1 MADTGFDHV
10 TFAPSVAY
18 LLGAGFVLAAA
29 IRMRPRSAGR
39 TLALTAA
46 SVLAGR
52 GASLLV
58 PAVAAS
64 VASRPSGFDAVDEAG
79 DESFPAS
86 DAPSWTPVM
95 GARLGA

>member
-1 MADTGFDHV
+1 MADDRSDRSLFTH
-10 TFAPSVAY
+10 SVAY
-18 LLGAGFVLAAA
+18 LLGAAFVLAAG
-29 IRMRPRSAGR
+29 IRMRPRSAAR

-58 PAVAAS
+58 PAVAS
-64 VASRPSGFDAVDEAG
+64 VASRHADFDAVDEAG

-86 DAPSWTPVM
+86 DAPSWTPVI
-95 GARLGA
+95 GARQGA

>member
-1 MADTGFDHV
+1 MADTWFEDIPL
-10 TFAPSVAY
+10 TPSIAY

-39 TLALTAA
+39 TLALAAA

-58 PAVAAS
+58 PAVAA
-64 VASRPSGFDAVDEAG
+64 VATRRADFDRVDEAG

-86 DAPSWTPVM
+86 DAPSWTPM
-95 GARLGA
+95 IGARQGA

>member
-1 MADTGFDHV
+1 MADNGFERFP
-10 TFAPSVAY
+10 FAPSVAY

-29 IRMRPRSAGR
+29 VRMRPRSAVR

-58 PAVAAS
+58 PAVASLAS
-64 VASRPSGFDAVDEAG
+64 QRTEFDQVDEAA

-86 DAPSWTPVM
+86 DAPSWTPVI
-95 GARLGA
+95 GARQGA

>member
-29 IRMRPRSAGR
+29 IRMRPRSAAR

-58 PAVAAS
+58 PAVAS
-64 VASRPSGFDAVDEAG
+64 VAARRPELDAVDTAA

-86 DAPSWTPVM
+86 DAPSWTPVI
-95 GARLGA
+95 GARQGA

>member
-58 PAVAAS
+58 PAVAS

-86 DAPSWTPVM
+86 DAPSWTPVI
-95 GARLGA
+95 GARQGA

>member
-1 MADTGFDHV
+1 MADTGFDRA

-58 PAVAAS
+58 PAVAS
-64 VASRPSGFDAVDEAG
+64 MVSRPAAFDAVDEAG

-86 DAPSWTPVM
+86 DAPSWTPVI
-95 GARLGA
+95 GARQGA

>member
-1 MADTGFDHV
+1 MADRGCEHSPL
-10 TFAPSVAY
+10 APSVAY
-18 LLGAGFVLAAA
+18 LMGAALVLGAA
-29 IRMRPRSAGR
+29 IRMRPRSAVR

-58 PAVAAS
+58 PALAS
-64 VASRPSGFDAVDEAG
+64 VATHRTEYDAVDEAA

-86 DAPSWTPVM
+86 DAPSWTPM
-95 GARLGA
+95 IGARQGA

>member
-1 MADTGFDHV
+1 MADTGSTAPAD
-10 TFAPSVAY
+10 TFGCLPAWRGV
-18 LLGAGFVLAAA
+18 
-29 IRMRPRSAGR
+29 RPCRRLSACGRVRPAR

-58 PAVAAS
+58 PAVAA
-64 VASRPSGFDAVDEAG
+64 VATRRADFDRVDEAG

-86 DAPSWTPVM
+86 DAPSWTPVI
-95 GARLGA
+95 GARQGA

>member
-1 MADTGFDHV
+1 MADNRFERSP
-10 TFAPSVAY
+10 FAPSVAY
-18 LLGAGFVLAAA
+18 LIGAGVVLAAA
-29 IRMRPRSAGR
+29 IGMRRSAVR

-58 PAVAAS
+58 PALASAAS
-64 VASRPSGFDAVDEAG
+64 RGAEFDPVDQAA

-86 DAPSWTPVM
+86 DAPSWTPVI
-95 GARLGA
+95 GATQGA

>member
-1 MADTGFDHV
+1 MADNRLERFP
-10 TFAPSVAY
+10 FAPSVAY
-18 LLGAGFVLAAA
+18 LIGAGVVLAAA
-29 IRMRPRSAGR
+29 MGMRPRSAVR

-58 PAVAAS
+58 PALASAAS
-64 VASRPSGFDAVDEAG
+64 RDAEFDPVDQAA

-86 DAPSWTPVM
+86 DAPSWTPVI
-95 GARLGA
+95 GATQGA

>member
-1 MADTGFDHV
+1 MADHGFERFP
-10 TFAPSVAY
+10 FAPSVAY
-18 LLGAGFVLAAA
+18 LLAAGFVLAAA
-29 IRMRPRSAGR
+29 VRMRPRSAVR

-58 PAVAAS
+58 PAVAS
-64 VASRPSGFDAVDEAG
+64 IASRHPEFDPVDQAA

-86 DAPSWTPVM
+86 DAPSWTPLI
-95 GARLGA
+95 GARQGA

>member
-1 MADTGFDHV
+1 MADVGFDRFPF
-10 TFAPSVAY
+10 TPSVAY
-18 LLGAGFVLAAA
+18 LLGAAFVLVAA
-29 IRMRPRSAGR
+29 IRMRPRSAAR

-58 PAVAAS
+58 PALAAAAS
-64 VASRPSGFDAVDEAG
+64 SRAEFDTVDQAA

-86 DAPSWTPVM
+86 DAPSWTPVI
-95 GARLGA
+95 GARQGA